1 MQRLYRAG
9 GAQAPNRTLAL
20 RADPTG
26 RKKDGSEME
35 TKKPASDAGKTP
47 YRPTGP
53 EKAVLD
59 KYMARRAAKTAP
71 RLKVVNKDAGSSYAP
86 DHPDKVVGILLL
98 EEALGSVDGDFS
110 NGFIEQLAQAGSQG
124 RKFDEAGL
132 NFMLSV
138 VKDAKPKDHLEAM
151 LAAQMAAVHMPTM
164 TFARRLAHVG
174 NIPQQ
179 DSAGRAFNKL
189 TRTFPMQIEA
199 LKRYRTRGEQKDTVQ
214 HVSVS
219 QGGQAIVGN

>member
-26 RKKDGSEME
+26 GKKDEPEME

-47 YRPTGP
+47 YRPTEP

-59 KYMARRAAKTAP
+59 KHMARRAAKTAP
-71 RLKVVNKDAGSSYAP
+71 RLKVVKDGARATIET
-86 DHPDKVVGILLL
+86 DHPNEAVGPLLL
-98 EEALGSVDGDFS
+98 AEALGSAERDFI
-110 NGFIEQLAQAGSQG
+110 GGLIRQLAQAGSQG
-124 RKFDEAGL
+124 QEVDEAGL

-151 LAAQMAAVHMPTM
+151 LAAQMAAVHMATM
-164 TFARRLAHVG
+164 TFARRLAHV
-174 NIPQQ
+174 
-179 DSAGRAFNKL
+179 
-189 TRTFPMQIEA
+189 
-199 LKRYRTRGEQKDTVQ
+199 
-214 HVSVS
+214 
-219 QGGQAIVGN
+219 